1 MSNVNKIIISCILG
15 LCFVGG
21 ALALGLSFFKAK
33 APVRTVSVVGM
44 ASRDFQ
50 SDLIVQTFTYSVL
63 DMDMKSGYE
72 KIKHENEV
80 VKKFLQDNGIDM
92 KDVTFKTVS
101 TNREEEYVYDRA
113 TERSHY
119 EFVGYRLTQSV
130 RIESKNISAI
140 EKLNLADLMSE
151 DINVDISNPSY
162 YYTKLA
168 DLKIAMLADATKD
181 AQNRANTIVKNAGG
195 KLGGLKTS
203 NMGVFQIT
211 APNSNDEDY
220 EWGGAFNTTSK
231 NKRVSITMRLT
242 YYVK

>member
-1 MSNVNKIIISCILG
+1 MSNINKIIISCILG

-151 DINVDISNPSY
+151 DINVDIDNPSY

>member
-151 DINVDISNPSY
+151 DINVDIDNPSY

>member
-1 MSNVNKIIISCILG
+1 MSNINKIIISCILG